1 MESFCLLYTADSF
14 INYSLT
20 SKGKAKKKKIYNI
33 NNNSINS
40 NNKYKYDIKY
50 ILNEDLEWFPA
61 NISKHSYLCASWN

>member
-50 ILNEDLEWFPA
+50 ILNEDLE
-61 NISKHSYLCASWN
+61 